1 METLLIITVMLL
13 VFAIAYTV
21 IYLLEAIK
29 TNETAGIIYLSV
41 MVLTMLF
48 SFITIYFLV
57 NAN

>member
-21 IYLLEAIK
+21 IYLPEAIK
-29 TNETAGIIYLSV
+29 TKTTAGIIYLSFV
-41 MVLTMLF
+41 LLTMLF
-48 SFITIYFLV
+48 SFATIYFLV